1 MVRAL
6 DSGSRGLGSIFS
18 QVIVSSSWT
27 RHCKM
32 GTTKLSGKPDDM
44 LGGYL

>member
-6 DSGSRGLGSIFS
+6 DSGLRGLGSIFG
-18 QVIVSSSWT
+18 QVIVSCSWAK
-27 RHCKM
+27 HFKM
-32 GTTKLSGKPDDM
+32 GTSKLLGKPDDM